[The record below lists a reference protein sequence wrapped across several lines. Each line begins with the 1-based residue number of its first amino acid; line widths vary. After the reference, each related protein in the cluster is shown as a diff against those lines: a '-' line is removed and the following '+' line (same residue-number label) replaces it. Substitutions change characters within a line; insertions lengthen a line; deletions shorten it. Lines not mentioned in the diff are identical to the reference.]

1 MAVPFDEQTV
11 MELEEFGIPGP
22 QRCAGETEKQLEAL
36 RKEGKPL
43 PEDYYDAANG
53 FYYMPSDPD
62 TLSRVRLALELK
74 QLRYLR
80 AIKRGVQF
88 LVALALLGLAVLL
101 ITIF

>member
-1 MAVPFDEQTV
+1 MAAPFDKQMV
-11 MELEEFGIPGP
+11 MELEDFGIPGP
-22 QRCAGETEKQLEAL
+22 QRCGREVEQQLEAL

-43 PEDYYDAANG
+43 PEDYYDAVNG

-62 TLSRVRLALELK
+62 TLNRVRLALELK

-80 AIKRGVQF
+80 TIKRGVLF
-88 LVALALLGLAVLL
+88 LVLLALLGLAVLL